1 MNPRERALL
10 VILSQAGEWVPLAEL
25 RSRGLGDIAML
36 ASNAVAQG
44 WVEYGLR
51 HVTCASRIRG
61 AQPWTGATDMPRRGS

>member
-25 RSRGLGDIAML
+25 RLRGLGDIAVL

-44 WVEYGLR
+44 WVEYRMGTLALR
-51 HVTCASRIRG
+51 ITDQGRTALDRG
-61 AQPWTGATDMPRRGS
+61 H